1 MIIYPAIDLI
11 DGACVRLQQGDF
23 QRQSDYAVDAV
34 ELATQYANAGA
45 DWLHVVDLDAARG
58 RAVQLELIAQ
68 LADIDGLQVQSG
80 GGVRTSGD
88 IEQRLAAALLA
99 LSSAVSACASR
110 SQFIDWLQQF
120 GADKLVAALDVRRQ
134 QRNGKDVWVPAVA
147 GWEEDSDS
155 DLFNLL
161 QQLVAAGLQ
170 HLLCTDIDRD
180 GMLSGP
186 NLELYAQIRQRFPEL
201 QLQASGGVHALS
213 DLADL
218 QQLEMHGVIIGK
230 ALLEGRFTLS
240 QALAEVRL

>member
-34 ELATQYANAGA
+34 ELATRYANAGA

-68 LADIDGLQVQSG
+68 LADIDGLKVQSG
-80 GGVRTSGD
+80 GGVRTAGD
-88 IEQRLAAALLA
+88 IEQRLAAGIARVIVG
-99 LSSAVSACASR
+99 SVCVR
-110 SQFIDWLQQF
+110 QPQQFIDWLQQF

-134 QRNGKDVWVPAVA
+134 QRNGKEVWVPAVA
-147 GWEEDSDS
+147 GWEEDSDR

-170 HLLCTDIDRD
+170 HVLCTDIGRD

-218 QQLEMHGVIIGK
+218 QQLEVHGVIIGK
-230 ALLEGRFTLS
+230 ALLEGRFKLS
-240 QALAEVRL
+240 QALAEVR